1 MNYWMIGKIVGHI
14 MQVEAALMAV
24 SALVALMY
32 GEMDGL
38 AAFLITIG
46 VLLALGTLLGARRVN
61 NKVIYAREG
70 FVIVALS
77 WILLSFFGALPFYI
91 SREIP
96 SFIDCFFETVSG
108 FTTTGASI
116 LKNVEAMGRGML
128 FWRSFTH
135 WVGGMGVLVF
145 VLAIVPLAG
154 DRSMHLMRAEV
165 PGPTVGKLVPRI
177 RSTAMIL
184 YGIYIV
190 MTVIEFVFLICGGMP
205 VFDSLC
211 TAFGTAGTGGFGIKS
226 ASIGYYNSV
235 YIEVVV
241 TVFMIL
247 FGINFNLYYFLLI
260 RDFRHA
266 LRSEELRT
274 YLGIIAVAILAIT
287 VNIAPLYGG
296 LAQGLR
302 YASFQVGS
310 IITTT
315 GFATT
320 DFDMW
325 PEFSRII
332 LLLLMM
338 MGACAGSTAGGLK
351 TSRIIIMFKAVRREV
366 RSLLH
371 PRSVS
376 VVKLE
381 GKPLDATV
389 VRGASVFLMVYIMIF
404 GLSTLL
410 VALDNFDFTTTFS
423 AVCTCL
429 NNVGPGLSIVG
440 PAGNFAGFTVGSK
453 LVLSANMLFGR
464 LEIFPMLLLFAPSL
478 WRKK

>member
-1 MNYWMIGKIVGHI
+1 MNYRMIGKIVGHI

-24 SALVALMY
+24 SALVALIY
-32 GEMDGL
+32 GEIDGL
-38 AAFLITIG
+38 VAFLITIG
-46 VLLALGTLLGARRVN
+46 ILLVLGTLLSARRVD

-77 WILLSFFGALPFYI
+77 WILLSLFGALPFYI

-96 SFIDCFFETVSG
+96 FFIDCFFETVSG

-135 WVGGMGVLVF
+135 WVGGWAFWCLVRRC
-145 VLAIVPLAG
+145 AAG
-154 DRSMHLMRAEV
+154 GGRLHASDARGGT
-165 PGPTVGKLVPRI
+165 GPTVGKLVPRI

-274 YLGIIAVAILAIT
+274 YLGIIVVAILAIT

-315 GFATT
+315 GFVTT

>member
-1 MNYWMIGKIVGHI
+1 MRC
-14 MQVEAALMAV
+14 AAKSL
-24 SALVALMY
+24 
-32 GEMDGL
+32 GPIWGL
-38 AAFLITIG
+38 SPWP
-46 VLLALGTLLGARRVN
+46 
-61 NKVIYAREG
+61 
-70 FVIVALS
+70 S
-77 WILLSFFGALPFYI
+77 WP
-91 SREIP
+91 SRLTSP
-96 SFIDCFFETVSG
+96 
-108 FTTTGASI
+108 
-116 LKNVEAMGRGML
+116 
-128 FWRSFTH
+128 H
-135 WVGGMGVLVF
+135 
-145 VLAIVPLAG
+145 
-154 DRSMHLMRAEV
+154 
-165 PGPTVGKLVPRI
+165 
-177 RSTAMIL
+177 ST
-184 YGIYIV
+184 
-190 MTVIEFVFLICGGMP
+190 E
-205 VFDSLC
+205 
-211 TAFGTAGTGGFGIKS
+211 
-226 ASIGYYNSV
+226 
-235 YIEVVV
+235 
-241 TVFMIL
+241 
-247 FGINFNLYYFLLI
+247 
-260 RDFRHA
+260 
-266 LRSEELRT
+266 
-274 YLGIIAVAILAIT
+274 
-287 VNIAPLYGG
+287 G

-315 GFATT
+315 GFVTT
-320 DFDMW
+320 DFNMW

-351 TSRIIIMFKAVRREV
+351 TSRIIIMFKVVRREV

-389 VRGASVFLMVYIMIF
+389 VRGTSVFLMVYIIIF

-429 NNVGPGLSIVG
+429 NNVGPGLNIVG